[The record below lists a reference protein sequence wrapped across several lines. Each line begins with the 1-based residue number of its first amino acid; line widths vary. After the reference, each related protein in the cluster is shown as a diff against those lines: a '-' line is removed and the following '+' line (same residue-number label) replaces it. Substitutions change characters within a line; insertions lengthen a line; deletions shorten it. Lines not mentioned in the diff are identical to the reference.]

1 MRFDGEP
8 APVAQ
13 PGMRKALPDGRR
25 ATNHRDWVRMPY
37 EILYVGYDLIPLGVE
52 TLLIRSSIDDRFILY
67 ITIDYG
73 HKKSPVRETCA
84 VDLFMI

>member
-1 MRFDGEP
+1 MGT
-8 APVAQ
+8 AQ

-52 TLLIRSSIDDRFILY
+52 TLLIRSKDDAHILLY
-67 ITIDYG
+67 ITM
-73 HKKSPVRETCA
+73 R
-84 VDLFMI
+84 